1 MKANRGD
8 DGVSSDSSCSTQVC
22 GRVSCGGDELVRNEH
37 VRLTVRLSR
46 DRQAVSA

>member
-1 MKANRGD
+1 MKAERGD
-8 DGVSSDSSCSTQVC
+8 DGISSDTSCSTRVC

-37 VRLTVRLSR
+37 GQLTVRLSR